1 MNEEAEKERKAKK
14 PLGKVGLILGINFVG
29 VVAIFLLYIQ
39 FNGNPMIRVNPVT
52 TVGDFRVY
60 ISSSKDLYLDGEPFD
75 FKVYLTNL
83 SSNYKN
89 FEIYAFDLKITGSST
104 TVYFFKTSNVIRSTI
119 DPKSTILIYSAK
131 GGTNFTAGNY
141 TAKVLM
147 NLNGKTVLIG
157 KNFKYTSNIS
167 PFFTFANDFIVEG
180 QKENVSVYL
189 RNISTGTINVNVQK
203 IIFSLSKERQI
214 LSTNDLTLNSTL
226 TIPPDSKS
234 LVCNYQTRPIQNPG
248 DYIFAAKIIGNQDMV
263 ATSVISVINKD
274 GISDISGLKIT
285 SDLPSDVRSKVP
297 VSFSVFLVNDDALQ
311 KKYVILDSLTV
322 IIKKGDVEFYRFS
335 STVPHNFRINAGE
348 KKIIFDSKAL
358 REPIFSEIG
367 IYDFEVMAKIGNN
380 SISYNKKFQY
390 L

>member
-1 MNEEAEKERKAKK
+1 MNEETEKERKVKK
-14 PLGKVGLILGINFVG
+14 PLSKVGLILGINFAG
-29 VVAIFLLYIQ
+29 VVAIFLFYIQ
-39 FNGNPMIRVNPVT
+39 FNGNPTIRVNPVT

-60 ISSSKDLYLDGEPFD
+60 ISSSKDLYLAGEPFD

-83 SSNYKN
+83 SSDYKN

-104 TVYFFKTSNVIRSTI
+104 DVYLFKTSNVIRSTI
-119 DPKSTILIYSAK
+119 DPKSTILIYSVK
-131 GGTNFTAGNY
+131 GGTNFTTGNY
-141 TAKVLM
+141 TGKVLM

-189 RNISTGTINVNVQK
+189 RNISTDTINVKIQK
-203 IIFSLSKERQI
+203 IIFSISNQRQI

-226 TIPPDSKS
+226 TMPPDSKS
-234 LVCNYQTRPIQNPG
+234 FVCNYQTKTIQNPG

-274 GISDISGLKIT
+274 GISGISGLKIT
-285 SDLPSDVRSKVP
+285 SDLPSDVKSKVP

-322 IIKKGDVEFYRFS
+322 IIKKDDVEFYRFS
-335 STVPHNFRINAGE
+335 SAVPHNFRINAGE

-358 REPIFSEIG
+358 QELTFSEIG
-367 IYDFEVMAKIGNN
+367 TYDFEVMVKIGNN
-380 SISYNKKFQY
+380 SISYNKKFQSS
-390 L
+390 